1 LLRAAA
7 RDDGKRLARWQ
18 QRVRAAGAAM
28 AGAQPAMASL
38 LTVVDLAF
46 RAAER
51 ATSPAA
57 GAVAVR
63 AALDGYLARQG
74 ASVGA
79 AAARLVRLLPPRA
92 TCLTL
97 SSSAVASRA
106 FLLAHR
112 QGRLGRLVVAESR
125 PGCEGLG
132 LAARMAAA
140 GVQAL
145 VIVDALAPAR
155 AATVDVVVVGA
166 DAVTPR
172 AVWNKCGTLGLAL
185 GARAA
190 RRPFLVVTPSDRLVP
205 AALARRLRV
214 PDAEPEDVLAAPPR
228 GVGLENRLF
237 DQTPLALVT
246 RVVTEEASLTAAG
259 VRRRLARRPV
269 AAWWR
274 RLSA

>member
-1 LLRAAA
+1 MAA
-7 RDDGKRLARWQ
+7 
-18 QRVRAAGAAM
+18 
-28 AGAQPAMASL
+28 AQPAMASL
-38 LTVVDLAF
+38 LTVVDLTF

-51 ATSPAA
+51 ARSPAA
-57 GAVAVR
+57 GASAVR
-63 AALDGYLARQG
+63 AALDGYLASQG
-74 ASVGA
+74 EAVRA
-79 AAARLVRLLPPRA
+79 AAARLVPLLPPRA
-92 TCLTL
+92 SCLTL
-97 SSSAVASRA
+97 TSSAVASRA

-125 PGCEGLG
+125 PGCEGVE
-132 LAARMAAA
+132 LAARLAAA
-140 GVQAL
+140 GVPVA
-145 VIVDALAPAR
+145 VIVDALGPAR
-155 AATVDVVVVGA
+155 AATVDAVVVGA

-172 AVWNKCGTLGLAL
+172 TVWNLAL

-190 RRPFLVVTPSDRLVP
+190 GRRFLVVTPSDRLVP

-214 PDAEPEDVLAAPPR
+214 PDAEPEAVLSAPPR
-228 GVGLENRLF
+228 GVGVESRLF

-274 RLSA
+274 TLSA

>member
-1 LLRAAA
+1 MAA
-7 RDDGKRLARWQ
+7 
-18 QRVRAAGAAM
+18 
-28 AGAQPAMASL
+28 AQPAMASL
-38 LTVVDLAF
+38 LTVVDLTF

-51 ATSPAA
+51 ARSPAA
-57 GAVAVR
+57 GASAVR
-63 AALDGYLARQG
+63 AALDGYLASQG
-74 ASVGA
+74 EAVRA
-79 AAARLVRLLPPRA
+79 AAARLVPLLPPRA
-92 TCLTL
+92 SCLTL
-97 SSSAVASRA
+97 TSSAVASRA

-125 PGCEGLG
+125 PGCEGVE
-132 LAARMAAA
+132 LAARLAAA
-140 GVQAL
+140 GVPVA
-145 VIVDALAPAR
+145 VIVDALGPAR
-155 AATVDVVVVGA
+155 AATVDAVVVGA

-172 AVWNKCGTLGLAL
+172 TVWNKCGTLGLAL

-190 RRPFLVVTPSDRLVP
+190 GRRFLVVTPSDRLVP

-214 PDAEPEDVLAAPPR
+214 PDAEPEAVLSAPPR
-228 GVGLENRLF
+228 GVGVESRLF

-274 RLSA
+274 TLSA